1 MNTKFYNIYG
11 AVSIFPIWVFKSN
24 LVVIDLFI
32 LSALFI
38 ALPIIVHQLI
48 LRHHIKTQT
57 NIIYTWLSLVT
68 FYSIDQNLGLWIFSQ
83 DIGSI
88 FKFRSYYRSIYFSI
102 MIIFFLNLLIFLL
115 KKNGLKILL
124 SFLITIFTFN
134 LFENS
139 KNFSNFPPVDLSYKK
154 QELKENIV
162 NKKIILI
169 FDEMSGLNSLD
180 SKVQNGDFIDKHI
193 LNFFLKNEFNVY
205 TDTFSLFKSTDKS
218 LLSIFNFVKNK
229 QDYIDIDEEKD
240 KHFIKKS
247 KNYFT
252 VNDVTE
258 NKFFDLKKNKNI
270 VVQQSMYLNFCDHS
284 KVIICNQFN
293 PFNKNLTFLDGFKNT
308 KLTKYV
314 SIYRNNGSILSRLT
328 WRSLVEIRAI
338 DTLLDPAGEK
348 PAIRYLF
355 KELIEN
361 IKNNKTSTLFFS
373 HILVPH
379 IPYGFKKNCEYDGN
393 KATNFNGMSIEEKR
407 VQHNVEKY
415 CLIKYLGEF
424 FEDLK
429 MISEFKN
436 FEIIIFSDHD
446 SRISPALV
454 ANNVIFAHKKSSS
467 KKSNLIEETV
477 SINELFY
484 NLNFN

>member
-1 MNTKFYNIYG
+1 
-11 AVSIFPIWVFKSN
+11 
-24 LVVIDLFI
+24 L
-32 LSALFI
+32 
-38 ALPIIVHQLI
+38 
-48 LRHHIKTQT
+48 
-57 NIIYTWLSLVT
+57 
-68 FYSIDQNLGLWIFSQ
+68 
-83 DIGSI
+83 
-88 FKFRSYYRSIYFSI
+88 
-102 MIIFFLNLLIFLL
+102 
-115 KKNGLKILL
+115 
-124 SFLITIFTFN
+124 
-134 LFENS
+134 
-139 KNFSNFPPVDLSYKK
+139 
-154 QELKENIV
+154 
-162 NKKIILI
+162 
-169 FDEMSGLNSLD
+169 
-180 SKVQNGDFIDKHI
+180 
-193 LNFFLKNEFNVY
+193 
-205 TDTFSLFKSTDKS
+205 
-218 LLSIFNFVKNK
+218 
-229 QDYIDIDEEKD
+229 
-240 KHFIKKS
+240 
-247 KNYFT
+247 
-252 VNDVTE
+252 
-258 NKFFDLKKNKNI
+258 
-270 VVQQSMYLNFCDHS
+270 
-284 KVIICNQFN
+284 ICNQFN

-407 VQHNVEKY
+407 LQHNVEKY

-446 SRISPALV
+446 SRIDPFQTE
-454 ANNVIFAHKKSSS
+454 NNVIFVHKKKDSE
-467 KKSNLIEETV
+467 KPNIVREKF

-484 NLNFN
+484 NLN

>member
-11 AVSIFPIWVFKSN
+11 AISIFPIWVFKSN

-48 LRHHIKTQT
+48 LRHHNKTQT

-83 DIGSI
+83 DIGSL
-88 FKFRSYYRSIYFSI
+88 FKFKSYYRSIFFSI

-124 SFLITIFTFN
+124 SFLITIFIFN

-139 KNFSNFPPVDLSYKK
+139 KNYSNFPPVDLSYKK

-205 TDTFSLFKSTDKS
+205 TDAFSLFKSTDKS

-229 QDYIDIDEEKD
+229 QDYIDIDKEKE

-247 KNYFT
+247 NNYFT
-252 VNDVTE
+252 ANDVTE

-407 VQHNVEKY
+407 LQHNVEKY

-446 SRISPALV
+446 SRIDPFQTE
-454 ANNVIFAHKKSSS
+454 NNVIFVHKKKDSE
-467 KKSNLIEETV
+467 KPNIVREKF

-484 NLNFN
+484 NLN

>member
-1 MNTKFYNIYG
+1 MNTKFYNVYG

-32 LSALFI
+32 LSVLFI

-48 LRHHIKTQT
+48 LRHHIKTQP
-57 NIIYTWLSLVT
+57 NIIYIWLSLVT

-83 DIGSI
+83 DFGSI
-88 FKFRSYYRSIYFSI
+88 FKFRSFYRSIYFSI

-124 SFLITIFTFN
+124 SFLITIFIFN

-139 KNFSNFPPVDLSYKK
+139 KNYSNFPPVDLSYKK

-193 LNFFLKNEFNVY
+193 LNFFLENEFNVY

-393 KATNFNGMSIEEKR
+393 KATNFNGMSI
-407 VQHNVEKY
+407 
-415 CLIKYLGEF
+415 
-424 FEDLK
+424 
-429 MISEFKN
+429 
-436 FEIIIFSDHD
+436 
-446 SRISPALV
+446 
-454 ANNVIFAHKKSSS
+454 
-467 KKSNLIEETV
+467 
-477 SINELFY
+477 
-484 NLNFN
+484 

>member
-83 DIGSI
+83 DFGSI
-88 FKFRSYYRSIYFSI
+88 FKFKSYYRSIYFSI

-139 KNFSNFPPVDLSYKK
+139 KNYSNFPPVDLSYKK

-180 SKVQNGDFIDKHI
+180 SKVKNGDFIDKHI

-446 SRISPALV
+446 SRIDPSQTE
-454 ANNVIFAHKKSSS
+454 NNVIFVHKK
-467 KKSNLIEETV
+467 KDFEKPNIVREKF

-484 NLNFN
+484 NLN

>member
-1 MNTKFYNIYG
+1 
-11 AVSIFPIWVFKSN
+11 
-24 LVVIDLFI
+24 
-32 LSALFI
+32 
-38 ALPIIVHQLI
+38 
-48 LRHHIKTQT
+48 
-57 NIIYTWLSLVT
+57 
-68 FYSIDQNLGLWIFSQ
+68 
-83 DIGSI
+83 
-88 FKFRSYYRSIYFSI
+88 
-102 MIIFFLNLLIFLL
+102 
-115 KKNGLKILL
+115 
-124 SFLITIFTFN
+124 
-134 LFENS
+134 
-139 KNFSNFPPVDLSYKK
+139 
-154 QELKENIV
+154 
-162 NKKIILI
+162 
-169 FDEMSGLNSLD
+169 MSGLNSLD
-180 SKVQNGDFIDKHI
+180 SKVENGDFVDKYI
-193 LNFFLKNEFNVY
+193 MNFFLENKFNVY
-205 TDTFSLFKSTDKS
+205 TDAFSLFKSTDKS

-229 QDYIDIDEEKD
+229 QDYIDIDKKKE

-258 NKFFDLKKNKNI
+258 NKFFDLKNNKNI

-314 SIYRNNGSILSRLT
+314 SIFRNNGSILGRIT
-328 WRSLVEIRAI
+328 WRLLVEIRAI

-348 PAIRYLF
+348 PAIQYLF
-355 KELIEN
+355 KQLIKN

-379 IPYGFKKNCEYDGN
+379 IPYGFKENCEYDGN
-393 KATNFNGMSIEEKR
+393 KATNYNSMSIKEKR

-415 CLIKYLGEF
+415 CLIKYLDEF

-446 SRISPALV
+446 SRIDPSQTE
-454 ANNVIFAHKKSSS
+454 NNVIFVHKKKYFEKPNTVR
-467 KKSNLIEETV
+467 KKF

-484 NLNFN
+484 DLN